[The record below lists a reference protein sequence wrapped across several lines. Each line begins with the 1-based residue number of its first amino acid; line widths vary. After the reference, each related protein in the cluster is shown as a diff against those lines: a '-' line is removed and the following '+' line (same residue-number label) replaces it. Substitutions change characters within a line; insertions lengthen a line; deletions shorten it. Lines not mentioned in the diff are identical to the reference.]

1 MARIPCKA
9 FRAREVREDKFVLVP
24 LSDERLARMH
34 GKEVWVS
41 IHEHPT
47 VGLRSDS
54 ARNYQWGVVYAEI
67 AAQTGNDPDSL
78 HYGLKREAV
87 RVGVLPAEYILAG
100 STLLDAEPTTKQE
113 SEVFWNYIGWI
124 REGAE
129 TGSLFG
135 VQFHIPEPNE

>member
-1 MARIPCKA
+1 MRFSCRVLKAGDIRADKLVLCPLDDARLL
-9 FRAREVREDKFVLVP
+9 RA
-24 LSDERLARMH
+24 S
-34 GKEVWVS
+34 GKEVWAEM
-41 IHEHPT
+41 HQHPS
-47 VGLRSDS
+47 VGMRSDS

-87 RVGVLPAEYILAG
+87 RVGVLPAEYIVAG